1 MNDIARPLL
10 SMTEDAA
17 SATATKLSVQS
28 APLTAADP
36 HGNASDRGA
45 GLSLTWRRLDG
56 LASAA
61 TLGMILVSP
70 RTALLMAGMLGPRI
84 PPSAPASSSPSAAVR
99 RPVDEGERPIA
110 NR

>member
-10 SMTEDAA
+10 SMTDDAA
-17 SATATKLSVQS
+17 STTATKLSVQS
-28 APLTAADP
+28 VPRAAADLP
-36 HGNASDRGA
+36 ENASDRGA

-70 RTALLMAGMLGPRI
+70 RAALLMAGMLGPRI
-84 PPSAPASSSPSAAVR
+84 PPSAPAISSPNAAMR
-99 RPVDEGERPIA
+99 KQVDEGERPIA
-110 NR
+110 DR